1 MDWEFVFKALSA
13 VNILLTL
20 VMAFVMWMRKP
31 GEDAGKS
38 IESFKGEVS
47 TMMNSQSERIS
58 RIEEQLKHIPTNDEL
73 QRLDGSLREA
83 NARIEAVG
91 HNQQRLLNQMDL
103 IQRFLMEKKQ

>member
-1 MDWEFVFKALSA
+1 MDWEFAFKAISA
-13 VNILLTL
+13 INILATG

-38 IESFKGEVS
+38 IDSLKGEVS
-47 TMMNSQSERIS
+47 SMMNAQSERIS

-83 NARIEAVG
+83 NARIESIG
-91 HNQQRLLNQMDL
+91 HGQQRLLNQMDL